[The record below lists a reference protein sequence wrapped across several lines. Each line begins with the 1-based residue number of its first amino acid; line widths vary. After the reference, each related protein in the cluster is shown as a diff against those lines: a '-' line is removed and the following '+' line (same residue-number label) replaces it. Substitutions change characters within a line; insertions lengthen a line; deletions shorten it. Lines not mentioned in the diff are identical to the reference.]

1 MASGEACDEKSF
13 AQRRTRRKYILKT
26 LTARD
31 RHDDPD
37 LFTEYPVVAA
47 SDPETASGA
56 TYTNSFIT
64 AFLEDAKGSFTG
76 APIDFDQ
83 ACTATEQRTCQ
94 IVPRVSIWN
103 ELLCHARLQLREL
116 SGGQGQ
122 LALVAAETRFLPK
135 PTKEERTQA
144 AALVYWLLTTH
155 RCVASVDI
163 SVFDGHD
170 QLICHAMWA
179 NPSIKT
185 LKFDSGSLKIRQNL
199 FTFVAFLGHV
209 EELECTT
216 SLDRADDCL
225 VAALGSLLRSTTSLR
240 SLKLS
245 SLLVEKKGARRLLEE
260 LSANGTVKELSIH
273 DSLADC
279 STFEEYLRCATNLTS
294 LSVSTGLSPRK
305 GALKQI
311 LAGLVDNTS
320 ITDVTLEDFIVE
332 FKSAE
337 LVFKVLAQ
345 NRFLHS
351 FNLTLSRCAVFSEPS
366 SNYRLLVAALD
377 ENRALEEVTLPVGIL
392 RPQEWE
398 AVLRAVS
405 TNGSIKRVT
414 LQVDNVL
421 QCSGLPEMCRVI
433 RESGTDGKVLLRSC
447 VTNDIDVLSCQ
458 ASTAAVIWGQLFSDS
473 GQVLKV
479 VRHLPCCSHITSL
492 KLEVTASDF
501 GGELASALAD
511 YISLTDM
518 LQKLSLQS
526 WGQGASA
533 SWKTIVQSLSQN
545 ASIRKLQL
553 FANTVG
559 RDNAEGFAD
568 LVNASRTI
576 YKLSFNVLNPY
587 EVGAFVRRLSKAVRD
602 NYTLLNI
609 VIHGEVPKNSAENW
623 FTVRET
629 ARHNTGLVALA
640 SQFVAG
646 CRRDGYCAQALE
658 LVSSHT
664 ALVKEITEL
673 ASVTEKEA
681 SSMVQKSLAD
691 IASMLAFMQK
701 AGVVKSKLECHP
713 REDKQLQLDDLNE
726 DCLRLVRSYL
736 KISNVR
742 GIMQRP
748 GQMTSEV

>member
-1 MASGEACDEKSF
+1 MPPPKTSGPGVPDTAADDRNAEFIQS
-13 AQRRTRRKYILKT
+13 RHIYVLRKHGLLYFLD
-26 LTARD
+26 A
-31 RHDDPD
+31 
-37 LFTEYPVVAA
+37 EYPVVAA

-76 APIDFDQ
+76 APIDFGQ
-83 ACTATEQRTCQ
+83 ACTATEHRTCQ

-144 AALVYWLLTTH
+144 ASLVYWLLTTH

-279 STFEEYLRCATNLTS
+279 STFDEYLRCATNLTS

-311 LAGLVDNTS
+311 LAGLVENTS

-337 LVFKVLAQ
+337 LVFKK
-345 NRFLHS
+345 
-351 FNLTLSRCAVFSEPS
+351 CAES
-366 SNYRLLVAALD
+366 SD
-377 ENRALEEVTLPVGIL
+377 E
-392 RPQEWE
+392 
-398 AVLRAVS
+398 S
-405 TNGSIKRVT
+405 
-414 LQVDNVL
+414 D
-421 QCSGLPEMCRVI
+421 
-433 RESGTDGKVLLRSC
+433 TDGKVLLRSC

-545 ASIRKLQL
+545 TSIRKLQL

-576 YKLSFNVLNPY
+576 SKLSFNVLNPY

-646 CRRDGYCAQALE
+646 CRRDGYVTEFNVPATCSRYCAQALE

-664 ALVKEITEL
+664 ALVKEISEL

-701 AGVVKSKLECHP
+701 AGVVNSKLECHP

-736 KISNVR
+736 KISDVR
-742 GIMQRP
+742 GILQRP
-748 GQMTSEV
+748 GQLTFEM

>member
-37 LFTEYPVVAA
+37 LFTGLHGNRAENMPGR
-47 SDPETASGA
+47 S
-56 TYTNSFIT
+56 
-64 AFLEDAKGSFTG
+64 
-76 APIDFDQ
+76 
-83 ACTATEQRTCQ
+83 
-94 IVPRVSIWN
+94 RVSIWN
-103 ELLCHARLQLREL
+103 ELPLPRPATASEL

-170 QLICHAMWA
+170 QLICHA
-179 NPSIKT
+179 I
-185 LKFDSGSLKIRQNL
+185 GSLKIRQNL

-216 SLDRADDCL
+216 SLDRADRLFGGC
-225 VAALGSLLRSTTSLR
+225 VGVP
-240 SLKLS
+240 LK
-245 SLLVEKKGARRLLEE
+245 E

-311 LAGLVDNTS
+311 LAGLVENTS

-332 FKSAE
+332 FKT
-337 LVFKVLAQ
+337 
-345 NRFLHS
+345 FLGAL
-351 FNLTLSRCAVFSEPS
+351 FFSEPS
-366 SNYRLLVAALD
+366 SNYRLWVAALD

-458 ASTAAVIWGQLFSDS
+458 ASTAAVIWGQFVFRQRSSFESVASPSLL
-473 GQVLKV
+473 Q
-479 VRHLPCCSHITSL
+479 SHHVA
-492 KLEVTASDF
+492 EVGRTASDF

-511 YISLTDM
+511 YISSTDT

-533 SWKTIVQSLSQN
+533 SWKIIVQSLSQN

-664 ALVKEITEL
+664 AIVKEITEL

-736 KISNVR
+736 KINDVR
-742 GIMQRP
+742 GIVQRP
-748 GQMTSEV
+748 GQLTSEM